1 MGDVLKVRNPQ
12 AHGCAILGSQEN
24 VGSNDSRGN
33 LESAVPVINDPVF
46 RSRKARWA
54 TTVLGGVLFAQGTGK
69 LLDPGGYIAALEPFA
84 VISDSLL
91 WPVSLWP
98 LGVLWLGTELV
109 SGFGLLVAGLALAPP
124 KRFARI
130 SAGLA
135 VAVTAAY
142 LLMTGQA
149 YVRGLE
155 IENCTCFGVY
165 LAQRLSGFVLV
176 QDIYM
181 IVYATW
187 QQRRI
192 RIW

>member
-1 MGDVLKVRNPQ
+1 M
-12 AHGCAILGSQEN
+12 
-24 VGSNDSRGN
+24 
-33 LESAVPVINDPVF
+33 INDPAF
-46 RSRKARWA
+46 RSKKARWA
-54 TTVLGGVLFAQGTGK
+54 TTVLGGVLFAEGFGK
-69 LLDPGGYIAALEPFA
+69 LLDPGGYVAALEPFA
-84 VISDSLL
+84 VIYDSL
-91 WPVSLWP
+91 LWP
-98 LGVLWLGTELV
+98 LGVLWLSVELV
-109 SGFGLLVAGLALAPP
+109 SGLGLLVAGLALAPP

-149 YVRGLE
+149 YLRGLE

-165 LAQRLSGFVLV
+165 LAQRLSWFVLV

-181 IVYATW
+181 IFYATW

-192 RIW
+192 RLW

>member
-1 MGDVLKVRNPQ
+1 MASAFLLPALPWHHPRGLP
-12 AHGCAILGSQEN
+12 A
-24 VGSNDSRGN
+24 SRR
-33 LESAVPVINDPVF
+33 A
-46 RSRKARWA
+46 
-54 TTVLGGVLFAQGTGK
+54 
-69 LLDPGGYIAALEPFA
+69 
-84 VISDSLL
+84 
-91 WPVSLWP
+91 WP
-98 LGVLWLGTELV
+98 
-109 SGFGLLVAGLALAPP
+109 
-124 KRFARI
+124 
-130 SAGLA
+130 